1 MVLTC
6 DNGGVAKDY
15 RAVDRDQ
22 QFLLPPSMREWLPA
36 DDPVWLVISLV
47 DRLDTSGLHA
57 LRKTGGVGRRGY
69 DPDMLLTLL
78 IWGWAHGERS
88 SRKLERLCHRDIAFR
103 VICGGDPPDHAT
115 VARFRAQAS
124 PVMPALFTQVLA
136 ACAQLGMGKVGVVAL
151 DGVKIASNASMAKN
165 RTEKSLV
172 KAREAEVAALREK
185 LNKAAREADAEHA
198 ANDADDD
205 DNQSV
210 PDELLKSDR
219 LKRIDAALENVRAL
233 NKAAE
238 DKQSTPIDFEALEAK
253 RAAEDAERA
262 EFVTQWK
269 QEWTNG
275 SRRVGPPPIEM
286 RIEVAEAGVQKAR
299 DRQQAKIDRHAA
311 SGLGRPPLPV
321 EETKKVRD
329 AYDRL
334 AKACAETHAWQ
345 TRRDAERQKQREYK
359 QRILTN
365 RATSRPHRANTDN
378 LGNITDPQSRPMPLR
393 GGGWVQGYNCQAVT
407 TSDGLI
413 IATGVGDG
421 PIDAPTFIPMMD
433 KAVKAVAILTEHRPP
448 GYEAGPAQIGTLLAD
463 AGYLAE
469 DNLTAAGPKRLIA
482 TAKSHKLPRDTS
494 ELSPPAK
501 NAPPIEKMTY
511 ELATQEGRALYSQRS
526 HIAETPFGQAKH
538 NLRFRR
544 FTSRGIDRAA
554 SEFAFHA
561 LVNNIL
567 KAITGGHLATA

>member
-1 MVLTC
+1 M
-6 DNGGVAKDY
+6 AKDY

-36 DDPVWLVISLV
+36 EDPVWLVISLV
-47 DRLDTSGLHA
+47 ERLDTSGLHA

-88 SRKLERLCHRDIAFR
+88 SRTLERLCHRDIAFR

-115 VARFRAQAS
+115 IARFRAQAS
-124 PVMPALFTQVLA
+124 PVVPALFTQVLA
-136 ACAQLGMGKVGVVAL
+136 ACAQLGMGKVGVVAV
-151 DGVKIASNASMAKN
+151 DGVKIASNASMSKN

-172 KAREAEVAALREK
+172 KAREAELAALRDK
-185 LNKAAREADAEHA
+185 LAETAREADAEHA

-205 DNQSV
+205 DDQSV

-219 LKRIDAALENVRAL
+219 LTRIDAALEHVRAL

-238 DKQSTPIDFEALEAK
+238 DKQSTPIDFDALEAK
-253 RAAEDAERA
+253 RAGEDAERA
-262 EFVTQWK
+262 EFVAQWK
-269 QEWTNG
+269 QDWANG
-275 SRRVGPPPIEM
+275 SRRGGVPPIEM
-286 RIEVAEAGVQKAR
+286 RIAVAEAGVQKAR

-311 SGLGRPPLPV
+311 SGLGRPPVPV
-321 EETKKVRD
+321 EDTKRVRD
-329 AYDRL
+329 AHDRL
-334 AKACAETHAWQ
+334 AKAHAKTQAWQ
-345 TRRDAERQKQREYK
+345 AKQDAERQKQREYK
-359 QRILTN
+359 RRILTN
-365 RATSRPHRANTDN
+365 RATGRPHRATTDN

-407 TSDGLI
+407 TADGLI
-413 IATGVGDG
+413 IATSVGDG
-421 PIDAPTFIPMMD
+421 PIDAPTFIPMMG
-433 KAVKAVAILTEHRPP
+433 KAVEAAAILAAHRPP
-448 GYEAGPAQIGTLLAD
+448 GPESGPAQIGTLLAD
-463 AGYLAE
+463 AGYLSE
-469 DNLTAAGPKRLIA
+469 DNITAAGPQRLIA

-494 ELSPPAK
+494 KLSPPAGD
-501 NAPPIEKMTY
+501 APPIEKMTY
-511 ELATQEGRALYSQRS
+511 ELATEEGRALYSQRS
-526 HIAETPFGQAKH
+526 HIAETPFGHAKH

-561 LVNNIL
+561 LVNNIH
-567 KAITGGHLATA
+567 KAITGGHLANA